1 MKLDR
6 HQQGIMLIG
15 IVMLMV
21 AVITALSLWRP
32 LVSEVSQLPNFFI
45 NYQYGY
51 VHRGLLGSILSVLF
65 GDFTRAQID
74 LYAPLFQRG
83 FAIFL
88 MILLWL
94 GLIPKIAL
102 SQSYSPP
109 MRWWLLAFS
118 SVLLVAPIWKMESN
132 WLGFMDVYIFLT
144 LLLSCL
150 ALIARRPLL
159 FAILMIIAQ
168 MFHRGGFLIS
178 LSLCMMAV
186 YAAWFSPIFFH
197 HRKKWLVAAIAPAV
211 FFVLAGYLDDPERT
225 ARVLSEA
232 NIYDSAQLERFIA
245 SGAAAGGRTAKY
257 YAALYLDYPN
267 FFMWAVIIFA
277 IPPFLLSALFFWFRK
292 KYALGFWHSA
302 NAPFHSIPGKW
313 LLKVEF
319 LIPLAA
325 AMTSLPIIIIGA
337 DIVRFMYW
345 GWFNLSLITIC
356 QLWLFVPQPANTKTR
371 QHKKA
376 KKHSRHKPIALWS
389 TTAFLVSVAYMY
401 AGAPLYNGHAV
412 YVALFPCTQPC
423 IPLLNN
429 NPLASYY
436 GNFLQRKLLDLHYPL
451 RFDAVQSRYNFLR
464 YEKNVPLRNNSI
476 LIPASDK
483 KIYVRNDKLIMPG
496 NTLMTYSVYYRADN
510 VDGAVPSLILSIN
523 GKEITP
529 QIITAEHSEWKI
541 KLGKYPIIADIS
553 LISDSPHDFA
563 LSSVVIDRSRA
574 P

>member
-15 IVMLMV
+15 MVMLMV
-21 AVITALSLWRP
+21 AVITTLSLWRP

-51 VHRGLLGSILSVLF
+51 VHRGLLGSILSILF

-83 FAIFL
+83 LAIFL
-88 MILLWL
+88 MILLWF

-132 WLGFMDVYIFLT
+132 WFGFMDVYIFFT
-144 LLLSCL
+144 ALLACA
-150 ALIARRPLL
+150 ALIARRLL
-159 FAILMIIAQ
+159 WFAVLLLIMQ
-168 MFHRGGFLIS
+168 MFHRGGFLMSFS
-178 LSLCMMAV
+178 LSIMAV
-186 YAAWFSPIFFH
+186 YAAWFSPAFFH
-197 HRKKWLVAAIAPAV
+197 KRKKWLTAAIAPAV
-211 FFVLAGYLDDPERT
+211 FFVLAGYLNDPEHT
-225 ARVLSEA
+225 ARIVSEA
-232 NIYDSAQLERFIA
+232 NIYDSSRLEKYIVYG
-245 SGAAAGGRTAKY
+245 SAAGGRTAKY

-277 IPPFLLSALFFWFRK
+277 MPPFLLSALFFWFRK
-292 KYALGFWHSA
+292 KHAMGFWHSA
-302 NAPFHSIPGKW
+302 NASFHSIPGKW

-371 QHKKA
+371 QRKKQ
-376 KKHSRHKPIALWS
+376 KNGRHKPIALWS
-389 TTAFLVSVAYMY
+389 TTAFLVSAAYMY

-412 YVALFPCTQPC
+412 YVSFFPCTQPC

-436 GNFLQRKLLDLHYPL
+436 GNFLHRKLLDLHYPL
-451 RFDAVQSRYNFLR
+451 HFDAAQSRYNFLPS
-464 YEKNVPLRNNSI
+464 EENVHLRNNSV
-476 LIPASDK
+476 LIPASGK
-483 KIYVRNDKLIMPG
+483 KIQVRSDNLIMPG
-496 NTLMTYSVYYRADN
+496 NTLITYSAYYRTDN

-523 GKEITP
+523 GKEIP
-529 QIITAEHSEWKI
+529 SQIITAEHSEWKV
-541 KLGKYPIIADIS
+541 KLGKYPIIANIS
-553 LISDSPHDFA
+553 LVSDSPHDFA
-563 LSSVVIDRSRA
+563 LSSVVIDRSSA

>member
-6 HQQGIMLIG
+6 HQQGVMLIG

-21 AVITALSLWRP
+21 AVITTLSIWQP
-32 LVSEVSQLPNFFI
+32 LVIQGSQHPNFFT

-65 GDFTRAQID
+65 GDFDVAWTEMHM
-74 LYAPLFQRG
+74 PLLQRG
-83 FAIFL
+83 LAIFL
-88 MILLWL
+88 MVLLWL
-94 GLIPKIAL
+94 CLIPKIAL

-132 WLGFMDVYIFLT
+132 WLGFVDVYIFLP
-144 LLLSCL
+144 LLLSCI

-197 HRKKWLVAAIAPAV
+197 HRKKWLVAAIVPAV
-211 FFVLAGYLDDPERT
+211 FFVLAGYLNDPERT
-225 ARVLSEA
+225 ARILSEA
-232 NIYDSAQLERFIA
+232 NMYDSAQLERYIVYG
-245 SGAAAGGRTAKY
+245 SAAGGRTVKY

-277 IPPFLLSALFFWFRK
+277 MPPFLLSALFFWFRK
-292 KYALGFWHSA
+292 KHAMGFWHSA
-302 NAPFHSIPGKW
+302 NASFHSIPGKW

-319 LIPLAA
+319 LIPIAA

-371 QHKKA
+371 QRKKQ
-376 KKHSRHKPIALWS
+376 KNGRHKPIALWS
-389 TTAFLVSVAYMY
+389 TTAFLVSAAYMY

-412 YVALFPCTQPC
+412 YVSFFPCTQPC

-429 NPLASYY
+429 NPFASYY
-436 GNFLQRKLLDLHYPL
+436 GNFLRRKLLDLHYPL
-451 RFDAVQSRYNFLR
+451 RFDAAQSRYNFLPH
-464 YEKNVPLRNNSI
+464 EKNVPLRNNSI

-496 NTLMTYSVYYRADN
+496 NTLMTYSAYYRTDN

-529 QIITAEHSEWKI
+529 QIITAEHSEWKV
-541 KLGKYPIIADIS
+541 KLGKYPIIANIS